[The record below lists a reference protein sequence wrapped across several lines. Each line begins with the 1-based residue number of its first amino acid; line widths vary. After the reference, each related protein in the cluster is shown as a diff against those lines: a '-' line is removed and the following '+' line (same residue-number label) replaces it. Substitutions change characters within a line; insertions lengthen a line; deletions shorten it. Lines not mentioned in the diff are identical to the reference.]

1 MAESPPPSPPPLFR
15 VAEAAARPASRPC
28 GRGGATHPALCAFP
42 PSVLSS
48 RHKVQRVRVRMGR
61 SEAWLEDL
69 KSKMNNPN
77 YAKHKVVS
85 TIKKLEIS
93 LNIATRKNK
102 KFMVENFPTLL
113 EDINKAQRAWI
124 VY

>member
-1 MAESPPPSPPPLFR
+1 
-15 VAEAAARPASRPC
+15 
-28 GRGGATHPALCAFP
+28 
-42 PSVLSS
+42 
-48 RHKVQRVRVRMGR
+48 MGR

>member
-15 VAEAAARPASRPC
+15 VAEAGAEPPRPASRPC

-48 RHKVQRVRVRMGR
+48 KRVRVRMGR

>member
-1 MAESPPPSPPPLFR
+1 
-15 VAEAAARPASRPC
+15 
-28 GRGGATHPALCAFP
+28 
-42 PSVLSS
+42 
-48 RHKVQRVRVRMGR
+48 
-61 SEAWLEDL
+61 
-69 KSKMNNPN
+69 MNNPN